1 MKTMKDYY
9 DLYLRCDVLL
19 LADVFEKFR
28 NNSLKSYELCPTHY
42 LSAPALRWN
51 AMLNKTKVKLELI
64 PDPDMNIF
72 FEKGIRGGV
81 SYISNRYS
89 KANNKYLK
97 FCDSKQES
105 KHVIYLDA
113 YNLHGYVMSKFVP
126 TSGFRW
132 IDPKEF
138 DLNILATV

>member
-97 FCDSKQES
+97 FCDPKQES

-113 YNLHGYVMSKFVP
+113 YNLRGYVMSKFVP